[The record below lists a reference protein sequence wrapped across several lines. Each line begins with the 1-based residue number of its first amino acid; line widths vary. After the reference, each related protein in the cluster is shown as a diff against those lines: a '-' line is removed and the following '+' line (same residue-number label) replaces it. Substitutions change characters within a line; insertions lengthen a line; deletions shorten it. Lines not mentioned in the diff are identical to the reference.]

1 MLLMMFW
8 GDGLMNLSGL
18 IEIEAALIDVL
29 KVNTTII
36 LPNASRRLGVRE
48 RVKWRRE
55 AREERASATSG
66 TGRLVLLSGV
76 TESIT
81 AFPFMF

>member
-18 IEIEAALIDVL
+18 IEIEAALINVL
-29 KVNTTII
+29 KVNTTI